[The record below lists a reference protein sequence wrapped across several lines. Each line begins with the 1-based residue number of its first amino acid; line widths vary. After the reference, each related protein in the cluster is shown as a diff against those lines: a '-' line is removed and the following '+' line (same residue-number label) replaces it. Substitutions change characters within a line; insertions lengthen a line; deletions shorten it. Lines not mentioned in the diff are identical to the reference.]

1 MQTACRACM
10 TDAVLRHALRWRQV
24 RETRALMCCFAA
36 VDPREAC
43 LQQLRHT
50 EDWSPIDQDTDR
62 RQCYCAW
69 VSPLYVCLLPRSDAC
84 RRGDRACL
92 AYRHACSECGKD
104 MQLSYCTIRQT
115 ESTTSSVGEA
125 GTGT

>member
-1 MQTACRACM
+1 M
-10 TDAVLRHALRWRQV
+10 

-62 RQCYCAW
+62 RQSFRAW
-69 VSPLYVCLLPRSDAC
+69 VSRPLSRPTC
-84 RRGDRACL
+84 RW
-92 AYRHACSECGKD
+92 E
-104 MQLSYCTIRQT
+104 
-115 ESTTSSVGEA
+115 
-125 GTGT
+125 

>member
-1 MQTACRACM
+1 MLRR
-10 TDAVLRHALRWRQV
+10 VLRLRQV

-62 RQCYCAW
+62 RQCYTAW
-69 VSPLYVCLLPRSDAC
+69 VGRSQPRLALRKDAC
-84 RRGDRACL
+84 PCQ
-92 AYRHACSECGKD
+92 K
-104 MQLSYCTIRQT
+104 
-115 ESTTSSVGEA
+115 
-125 GTGT
+125 

>member
-1 MQTACRACM
+1 M
-10 TDAVLRHALRWRQV
+10 RWRQV

-62 RQCYCAW
+62 RQCFRAW
-69 VSPLYVCLLPRSDAC
+69 VSRPESCLLPCAKTHHM
-84 RRGDRACL
+84 G
-92 AYRHACSECGKD
+92 
-104 MQLSYCTIRQT
+104 LSASAQHTLRLQCQ
-115 ESTTSSVGEA
+115 
-125 GTGT
+125 